1 LKASRKSTNNPL
13 EALNSIESILDKNP
27 EDENALSFKA
37 NLNQTLRKKNTGYNC
52 GCRLVQVL
60 THAILYAKL

>member
-1 LKASRKSTNNPL
+1 LKFFPEDSELLFESIQKKYDNPL

-37 NLNQTLRKKNTGYNC
+37 NLNQTLRKKNTM
-52 GCRLVQVL
+52 V
-60 THAILYAKL
+60 